1 MLGYKLTYMAKPA
14 LSIEFTAP
22 FPCISFML
30 CEYAQNIVG
39 NQGKNNFFSPIGRKE
54 AAGRLS
60 AEWNPIPD
68 NGGCAFP
75 PRGKFTLIHL
85 RRPC

>member
-22 FPCISFML
+22 FPCVSFRL

-39 NQGKNNFFSPIGRKE
+39 NQGKNNFFSPSVEKKLP
-54 AAGRLS
+54 ARLS
-60 AEWNPIPD
+60 VERKPNPGS
-68 NGGCAFP
+68 GGPRFP
-75 PRGKFTLIHL
+75 VKG
-85 RRPC
+85 